1 MASCAA
7 EAPPHR
13 RWSTS
18 QQETTPPSRHPLHN
32 RPIRSFVVRHVKC
45 CTCPPVSPVHLSH
58 LDSWA
63 VRCSLASG
71 PRRQDTCCQGVWCFW
86 RGRGQSRSD
95 GGFWWGCW
103 SRADQ
108 RCRSPNTETSR
119 TSRTSPRGLRDRRTV
134 RHGRTRT
141 DGSTDGRSTWTGGG
155 RTRLRLLWRTGA
167 GGSTLGGV
175 GAQPASPP
183 DSAPSTA
190 HGAGGPR
197 LPRAPALRYTH
208 THTYDQHLNIR
219 DQDQDQDQLKVFPV
233 F

>member
-32 RPIRSFVVRHVKC
+32 RPIRSFVVRRVKC
-45 CTCPPVSPVHLSH
+45 CTCPTVHLSH

-63 VRCSLASG
+63 VRCSLVSG
-71 PRRQDTCCQGVWCFW
+71 PRRQDTCCQGVWCCW
-86 RGRGQSRSD
+86 RGRGQSRSG

-103 SRADQ
+103 SRVDQ

-134 RHGRTRT
+134 RRTETRT
-141 DGSTDGRSTWTGGG
+141 DVDGRTDGTPGQVVGGHASVSSG
-155 RTRLRLLWRTGA
+155 GPAQAAPHSGGSEHSRRLLLTPPPPQLTEQEDHA
-167 GGSTLGGV
+167 CHEP
-175 GAQPASPP
+175 QPFA
-183 DSAPSTA
+183 
-190 HGAGGPR
+190 
-197 LPRAPALRYTH
+197 TH
-208 THTYDQHLNIR
+208 THTH
-219 DQDQDQDQLKVFPV
+219 V
-233 F
+233 